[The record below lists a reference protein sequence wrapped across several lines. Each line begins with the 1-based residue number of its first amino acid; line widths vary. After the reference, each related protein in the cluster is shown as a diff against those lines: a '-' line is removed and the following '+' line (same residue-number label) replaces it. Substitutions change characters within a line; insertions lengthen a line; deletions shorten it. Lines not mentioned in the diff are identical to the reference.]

1 MFRIILLAV
10 NFIIGFTVLDAQIVI
25 APEAGI
31 YYRPYLWNVQSN
43 GVQQKK
49 IEFYVGLMGEVK
61 LMPKIYAQ
69 TRMTY
74 VFKDRVESG
83 EVRTFPIDLQ
93 NASLTNKELTFNV
106 DVLYEPIKNSKIGL
120 GIGMIHKLNSQVS
133 ENFFYKDPL
142 IKYFSPS
149 LLYNASV
156 VVNHNLG
163 RFGLNFRYFYLFK
176 SEYINSIY
184 SGILN
189 DKSGMTMGI
198 SYKLLGYSKQ
208 K

>member
-1 MFRIILLAV
+1 MNRTILLILLLWFSYFS
-10 NFIIGFTVLDAQIVI
+10 NAQIVI

-31 YYRPYLWNVQSN
+31 YYRPYRWNVQSN
-43 GVQQKK
+43 GVIQKK
-49 IEFYVGLMGEVK
+49 IEFYIGMMGEVK

-120 GIGMIHKLNSQVS
+120 GLGMIHKLSSQVE
-133 ENFFYKDPL
+133 ENFYYKDSR
-142 IKYFSPS
+142 ISYFSPNI
-149 LLYNASV
+149 LYNASV
-156 VVNHNLG
+156 VVNHNWG

-176 SEYINSIY
+176 SEYIDTYY
-184 SGILN
+184 SAIIN
-189 DKSGMTMGI
+189 DKSGITMGFN
-198 SYKLLGYSKQ
+198 YKLLGYKKQ

>member
-1 MFRIILLAV
+1 MNRLVLLFLLLFFSYCS
-10 NFIIGFTVLDAQIVI
+10 NTQIVI

-43 GVQQKK
+43 GVVQKK
-49 IEFYVGLMGEVK
+49 IDFYVGLMGEVK

-69 TRMTY
+69 TRMAY
-74 VFKDRVESG
+74 VFKNKAESG
-83 EVRTFPIDLQ
+83 EIRTFRPDLQ
-93 NASLTNKELTFNV
+93 NASLTNREFTINV

-120 GIGMIHKLNSQVS
+120 GIGMIHKLNSQVE
-133 ENFFYKDPL
+133 ENFYYKDSR
-142 IKYFSPS
+142 ISYFSPNI
-149 LLYNASV
+149 LYNASV
-156 VVNHNLG
+156 VVNHNWG
-163 RFGLNFRYFYLFK
+163 RFGLNIRYFYLFK

-189 DKSGMTMGI
+189 DKSGMTMGFN
-198 SYKLLGYSKQ
+198 YKLLGYKKQ